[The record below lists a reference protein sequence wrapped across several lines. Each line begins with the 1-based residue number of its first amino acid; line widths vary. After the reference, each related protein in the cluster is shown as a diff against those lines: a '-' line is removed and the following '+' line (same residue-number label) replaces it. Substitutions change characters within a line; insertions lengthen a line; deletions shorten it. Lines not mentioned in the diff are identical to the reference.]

1 MDKMVKMDRTVE
13 TYSAV
18 ETDTTVSRTVR
29 RQQGNGRRRVDV
41 LLLIHIVKS
50 GLESRVWG
58 RSHLRATSPTE
69 LNGSLSLCKAAT
81 AARTHRSYPPRR
93 RVRAQRIVPRRGDDG
108 EEATVPSDVPLQ
120 VSRHSLDLS
129 LPSPRGRASR

>member
-1 MDKMVKMDRTVE
+1 MDKMVQMDRTVE

-58 RSHLRATSPTE
+58 RSHLGATPIPE
-69 LNGSLSLCKAAT
+69 LG
-81 AARTHRSYPPRR
+81 
-93 RVRAQRIVPRRGDDG
+93 
-108 EEATVPSDVPLQ
+108 
-120 VSRHSLDLS
+120 
-129 LPSPRGRASR
+129 